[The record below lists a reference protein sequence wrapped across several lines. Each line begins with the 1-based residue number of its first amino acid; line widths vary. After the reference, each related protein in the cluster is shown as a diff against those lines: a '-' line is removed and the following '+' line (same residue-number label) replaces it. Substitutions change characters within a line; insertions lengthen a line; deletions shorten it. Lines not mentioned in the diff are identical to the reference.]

1 MVTGVKG
8 VLRRLG
14 SLETVRVGALPLL
27 VFVVALFF
35 AFPWLPE
42 PSPAGAALERYSPTR
57 DGGSLLIET
66 HDGDGKSVSTESQN
80 LAMIPDLRA
89 FTESSQTLSDGLEEN
104 YGSPENMEDAQ
115 VVAVRRRTL
124 EESGEVSDTTDT
136 LVLEPRGMLLLAS
149 REGDAGTEIVFDQPA
164 VLLPADLAPGKT
176 WRSEG
181 KAGPVDYR
189 LNGRVTDNGAY
200 DGELGSFDDCLFV
213 VTETTFS
220 QPGSPGERTSFEDT
234 YCAGVG
240 LVESTEFDESG
251 EMVERNIVV
260 ATDQAPAKR
269 EATLPPA
276 TLEPDAGA
284 SGDPASWRLGHFDRL
299 RPTEESTPSTIAPT
313 YVPTDPPVVLAAAQ
327 EGDLLALE
335 AGENRGR
342 IRWRFHPEGTIY
354 GPPAFDAKTG
364 RIYFGA
370 TDKKLYALDA
380 RGLFLWA
387 FETGDNVAS
396 RPVVAGDTVVF
407 GCENRN
413 VYGLDAATGK
423 KRWTVRTGGPVVSSP
438 AFEDG
443 VVVVGSD
450 DGAVYGLDPSTG
462 REEWRY
468 ITDGPVEAP
477 VTAVDGVAYV
487 ASRSGELTAL
497 DAGTGKEIW
506 TSPKGEILRTAPAVG
521 EEEVFVVDDA
531 QGLLAFD
538 RQTGKR
544 RWEKP
549 NGSYV
554 GPPLIARDELL
565 VARSDGHIQRVAFDG
580 GIRGGWDGA
589 VAGNPLDGDPAFSIG
604 PTSGGGS
611 VWAASDKAA
620 VLRLGRKTGPAH
632 IEPVWADAFANPPF
646 TGDAPQ
652 YTAAGYRSEAL
663 LFGAGNNVY
672 LLDVMSGEA
681 RRVGALDNV
690 SGSPRSEPV
699 VAGETLLAASGDA
712 LHAAHLPDAE
722 PLWRYEAGPSLRPPV
737 VAEEK
742 VLWVSLPGSEGTL
755 SALDLG
761 TGEELWKAAL
771 PGAGG
776 VVVGDETAYAN
787 PASAFGLDSGKR
799 LWRSDSVGASA
810 SGGPALSASGDLL
823 FAGTAGGGDNPA
835 SVVAV
840 DSLSGEEVWQAGL
853 GDDAVDP
860 SDRLWTSD
868 DVVVAP
874 LFSGDVMA
882 LDAETGEEV
891 WRYEPPSPRFGTIT
905 EQGGKVWFA
914 LQNGEVLALDAGSG
928 EISARSNDY
937 SLNLSGT
944 NLDQRPAFV
953 GGTLVLGVGT
963 YVLGFEPPGEVGGP

>member
-1 MVTGVKG
+1 
-8 VLRRLG
+8 
-14 SLETVRVGALPLL
+14 LL
-27 VFVVALFF
+27 VLVVAVFF

-66 HDGDGKSVSTESQN
+66 YDADGKRVSTESQN

-89 FTESSQTLSDGLEEN
+89 FTESSQALNGGLEEA
-104 YGSPENMEDAQ
+104 YGSPEGMEDAQ
-115 VVAVRRRTL
+115 VMEVRRRTL
-124 EESGEVSDTTDT
+124 EESGGISDTTDT

-149 REGDAGTEIVFDQPA
+149 REGDAGTEFVFDRPA

-181 KAGPVDYR
+181 KAGSLDYE
-189 LNGRVTDNGAY
+189 LDGRVTDGGSY
-200 DGELGSFDDCLFV
+200 DGKLGSFDDCLSIK
-213 VTETTFS
+213 TETTFS
-220 QPGSPGERTSFEDT
+220 QPGSPGERTTFEDT

-240 LVESTEFDESG
+240 LVESREFDESG
-251 EMVERNIVV
+251 ELVRQSTVV
-260 ATDQAPAKR
+260 ATDLAPAR
-269 EATLPPA
+269 HEATLPPA
-276 TLEPDAGA
+276 TFEPATGV
-284 SGDPASWRLGHFDRL
+284 SGDPASWRLGHFGRL

-327 EGDLLALE
+327 EGDLLALD
-335 AGENRGR
+335 AGRNPGR

-354 GPPAFDAKTG
+354 GPPAFDQKTG

-370 TDKKLYALDA
+370 TDKRLYALDA

-407 GCENRN
+407 GDENRN
-413 VYGLDAATGK
+413 IYGLDAATGER
-423 KRWTVRTGGPVVSSP
+423 RWRVHTGGPVVSSP
-438 AFEDG
+438 AFEEG
-443 VVVVGSD
+443 IVIIGSD
-450 DGAVYGLDPSTG
+450 DGAVYSLDPSTG

-468 ITDGPVEAP
+468 IAKGPVEAP
-477 VTAVDGVAYV
+477 VAAVEGVAYV

-497 DAGTGKEIW
+497 DAETGKEIW
-506 TSPKGEILRTAPAVG
+506 TSQKGDILRTAPAVG
-521 EEEVFVVDDA
+521 DTEVFVVDDA

-538 RQTGKR
+538 RETGKK
-544 RWEKP
+544 RWEKA

-554 GPPLIARDELL
+554 GPPLVARDELI
-565 VARSDGHIQRVAFDG
+565 VARSDGHIQRIGFDG
-580 GIRGGWDGA
+580 EIGDVWNGD

-604 PTSGGGS
+604 PTAGGGA
-611 VWAASDKAA
+611 VWVASDKAA

-652 YTAAGYRSEAL
+652 YTAAGYGGEAL
-663 LFGAGNNVY
+663 MLGSGNIIY
-672 LLDVMSGEA
+672 LLDVDSGEA
-681 RRVGALDNV
+681 RRVGALEDA

-699 VAGETLLAASGDA
+699 VAGDTLLAASGDA
-712 LHAAHLPDAE
+712 LRAVHLPDAE
-722 PLWRYEAGPSLRPPV
+722 GLWQHEAGPSLRPPV
-737 VAEEK
+737 VAGQK
-742 VLWVSLPGSEGTL
+742 VLWVSSPGNEGTL
-755 SALDLG
+755 SALDLS

-776 VVVGDETAYAN
+776 VVVRGNTAYAN
-787 PASAFGLDSGKR
+787 PASAFDLDSGER
-799 LWRSDSVGASA
+799 LWRSESAGAST
-810 SGGPALSASGDLL
+810 SGGPALSASGDVL
-823 FAGTAGGGDNPA
+823 FAGTAGGNEPA

-840 DSLSGEEVWQAGL
+840 DSASGEEVWSAGL
-853 GDDAVDP
+853 GGDAVDP
-860 SDRLWTSD
+860 SDRLWVSE
-868 DVVVAP
+868 DVVVVP
-874 LFSGDVMA
+874 LLLGAVVA

-891 WRYEPPSPRFGTIT
+891 WRYEPPSPRFGNVTVR
-905 EQGGKVWFA
+905 GGRVWFA
-914 LQNGEVLALDAGSG
+914 LQNGEVLALDAASG

-963 YVLGFEPPGEVGGP
+963 YVFGFAPPDGVGGP